1 MNGTDSTAF
10 DPNNNPFRQLRTRH
24 LLLWVVQL
32 LFGLS
37 VMAGLLQIKLDDPVW
52 VSIGYIIIFLS
63 LCGLMLWRFRQL
75 EIRLEDVVGQLP
87 NQPNWLKLAGLVLA
101 ILLCSLGLFFVSF
114 YLISLAAPQFVEAV
128 LQEVNRSADPQT
140 AFPVLNAV
148 LTPFVIVIVAPI
160 TEEFLFRG
168 VLLQRWATK
177 WGIRPA
183 LIGSAILFGILHA
196 NFVGLT
202 IFGFMMGLLYLKTRT
217 LLIPIACHAFNN
229 ALAVGM
235 AALPASDSS
244 NGLTLEQLRQSWWV
258 GIVLLVISL
267 PWLIRF
273 IRKNY
278 PRRDAVIPYLVN
290 RSRH

>member
-1 MNGTDSTAF
+1 
-10 DPNNNPFRQLRTRH
+10 L
-24 LLLWVVQL
+24 V
-32 LFGLS
+32 
-37 VMAGLLQIKLDDPVW
+37 
-52 VSIGYIIIFLS
+52 
-63 LCGLMLWRFRQL
+63 LWRFRQL

-114 YLISLAAPQFVEAV
+114 YLISLVAPQFVEAV

-278 PRRDAVIPYLVN
+278 PRRDASIPYLVN

>member
-1 MNGTDSTAF
+1 MNGIDSTPF
-10 DPNNNPFRQLRTRH
+10 EPNNNPFQQIRTRR
-24 LLLWVVQL
+24 LLLWMVLL
-32 LFGLS
+32 LFGLG
-37 VMAGLLQIKLDDPVW
+37 VMVGLLQIKLDDPVW
-52 VSIGYIIIFLS
+52 VSIAYIIIFLS
-63 LCGLMLWRFRQL
+63 LCGLMLRRFRQL
-75 EIRLEDVVGQLP
+75 EIRLEDVVGQLT

-101 ILLCSLGLFFVSF
+101 ILLCSLGVFFVSF
-114 YLISLAAPQFVEAV
+114 YLISLAAPRFVEAV
-128 LQEVNRSADPQT
+128 LQEVNRSTDPQT

-148 LTPFVIVIVAPI
+148 LTPFVIVVVAPI

-278 PRRDAVIPYLVN
+278 PRRDAPIPYLVN